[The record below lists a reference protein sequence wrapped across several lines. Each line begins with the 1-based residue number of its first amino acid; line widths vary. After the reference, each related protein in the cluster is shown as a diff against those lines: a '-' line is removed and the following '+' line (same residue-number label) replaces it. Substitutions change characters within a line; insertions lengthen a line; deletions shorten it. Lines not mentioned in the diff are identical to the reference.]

1 MKGVSLDFSD
11 YLYKKIGDRIKT
23 DRQKRRKTL
32 IDYCTY
38 INHCTDKKY
47 GSRNSN
53 QRIPVGIE
61 RQNLSKIEKG
71 EKLPFR
77 GFLSNNQIRALSA
90 TLDCDEVSLLLGDK
104 QEIKNILEIM
114 ILKCLLNGAIVELDS
129 DQLKKYQKLY
139 EKSQYGEI
147 NNSKGVERLS
157 NILFK
162 FLLRFPKLQKQF
174 MNTVFYHS
182 KDTPD
187 VELRNDR
194 NTTNNIVKVLEE
206 VNLQLQ
212 EWYTSDKGNIVCIL
226 LKESE
231 NIVYFFEAFDQ
242 VKDHVIDIIIEKFL
256 NNFINNLKNKD
267 KNTSFKKIKD
277 KDTSFKKIIDCLDTN
292 KLFSILLA
300 DDIYNILVN
309 QIRKDQIDKTN
320 SLFHLQFIQ
329 SLQYQRL
336 FLDKIFDE
344 YKDTIQTYDKFK
356 LYSDMTKLVDFFNSE
371 HADTTKELY
380 INDFINDHDC

>member
-23 DRQKRRKTL
+23 DRRKRRKTL
-32 IDYCTY
+32 IDYCTH
-38 INHCTDKKY
+38 INHCIDKKY

-77 GFLSNNQIRALSA
+77 GFLSNNQIRALST

-114 ILKCLLNGAIVELDS
+114 IFKCLLNGAIVELDS

-139 EKSQYGEI
+139 EKSQYGKI
-147 NNSKGVERLS
+147 NNSRGVERLS

-182 KDTPD
+182 KDSPD

-194 NTTNNIVKVLEE
+194 NTTNVIVKVLEE

-267 KNTSFKKIKD
+267 KNTSFKKI
-277 KDTSFKKIIDCLDTN
+277 IDCLDTN

-344 YKDTIQTYDKFK
+344 YKDTSQTYDKFK

-380 INDFINDHDC
+380 INDFINNHDCDFISDHDR

>member
-90 TLDCDEVSLLLGDK
+90 TLDCNEVSLLLGDK

-194 NTTNNIVKVLEE
+194 NTTNNIIKVLEE

-226 LKESE
+226 LKKSE

-267 KNTSFKKIKD
+267 KN
-277 KDTSFKKIIDCLDTN
+277 TSFKKIIDCLDTN

-344 YKDTIQTYDKFK
+344 YKDTSQTYDKFK

-380 INDFINDHDC
+380 INDFINDHDY